1 MILFGHFIPFHYLVI
16 GTMAAMF
23 ALSLV
28 LRAKGGQRQAA
39 NDAELAEGARARGW
53 TFATDH
59 SPGRLVHKYGGSAG
73 GVEWTAESAADRR
86 TGRSRG
92 TWANRTRWN
101 GAAPPL
107 RGQVVEIWPARGT
120 GIQTGVDLS
129 PDNALVRLLFRPL
142 TEALGVDESRT
153 AELLSVREW
162 SSGGALEGHF
172 SVRATDPATAERL
185 VNNEA
190 RAALL
195 AYGEWTAQPDSAR
208 HGGGLILALYWDQ
221 GLTILTRWADI
232 EGLARLTEVGGALC
246 KASARGLGDG
256 PAG

>member
-1 MILFGHFIPFHYLVI
+1 VILFGHFIPFHYLVI
-16 GTMAAMF
+16 GAAAAMF

-39 NDAELAEGARARGW
+39 NDADLAEGARARGW
-53 TFATDH
+53 SFATDH
-59 SPGRLVHKYGGSAG
+59 TPSRLMYRYGGSAG

-86 TGRSRG
+86 TSRSRG
-92 TWANRTRWN
+92 AWANRTRWN

-107 RGQVVEIWPARGT
+107 RDQVVEIWPARGS
-120 GIQTGVDLS
+120 GIQTGVNLS
-129 PDNALVRLLFRPL
+129 PDNPLVRMLFRPL

-153 AELLSVREW
+153 AELLNVREW
-162 SSGGALEGHF
+162 NSGGALEQHF
-172 SVRATDPATAERL
+172 MVRATDPATAEQL
-185 VNNEA
+185 LTEEA

-195 AYGEWTAQPDSAR
+195 AYGEWSSQPDSAP

-246 KASARGLGDG
+246 KAAARGLGDG
-256 PAG
+256 PTG